1 MINCYFLSLI
11 ENVPPTGY
19 WDHGLIHEI
28 LDRINA
34 EKREV
39 HSLPESD
46 FAIVVLPAKGHI
58 GYEAH
63 VRKELQKLKS
73 CVLILT
79 SDEES
84 KFDISQIKHSHIK
97 IWVQYPR
104 PDQSESYR
112 KIGCGYPPD
121 IHNLKELSLSKI
133 HDWFFA
139 GQITH
144 SRRELMATQLI
155 RMKNGQFMPTS
166 GFAQGMNQDAYYS
179 MISSSKVVP
188 CPSGPAT
195 VDTFRLYES
204 LELGAVPIA
213 DTETPLE
220 YWKNYWQWLFDEE
233 PPFPTIRNYDDLA
246 GYTED
251 CVNQYPRLNNKVQA
265 FWLRYKTMLVKQL
278 FCDIQELTG
287 QNMQHKITVVVPVS
301 PIKSHPSTDIIEETI
316 NSIRYHLP
324 DSEIIVTFDGVREEQ
339 AHLLD
344 QYHEHIRRFLWKSR
358 FWGNITPIIFD
369 GHIHQNGMMNAII
382 DQIDTEMILYVEQ
395 DTPIVTDEPINWDF
409 LQQAILTG
417 ESNVIRFHF
426 EAHIPHVHEY
436 LMLGKS
442 HDWLMRTIQWSQRPH
457 LASKAFYRRM
467 LEKNFSN
474 KARCFIEDLIHG
486 KLIEAYQKDGMQGW
500 NQWRVHI
507 YMPDEKNIK
516 RSYHT
521 DGRAGEAKF
530 DNDQVW

>member
-1 MINCYFLSLI
+1 MKAYFLSLREDTPQRGFWDYGLLEDILSSFEKI
-11 ENVPPTGY
+11 EVST
-19 WDHGLIHEI
+19 
-28 LDRINA
+28 
-34 EKREV
+34 
-39 HSLPESD
+39 LPETDS
-46 FAIVVLPAKGHI
+46 AIVVIPARSHAGLIK
-58 GYEAH
+58 E
-63 VRKELQKLKS
+63 VNTQLRKIKS
-73 CVLILT
+73 VVLFLMG
-79 SDEES
+79 DEEAS
-84 KFDISQIKHSHIK
+84 FPSDKIKHNNIK
-97 IWVQYPR
+97 IWIQNPSSKQ
-104 PDQSESYR
+104 DAKFR
-112 KIGCGYPPD
+112 KLGCGYPSQIKDYTQFPETKT
-121 IHNLKELSLSKI
+121 N
-133 HDWFFA
+133 DWFFS

-144 SRRELMATQLI
+144 IRRNLMATQLL
-155 RMKNGQFMPTS
+155 RMQNGTFMPTS
-166 GFAQGMNQDAYYS
+166 GFAQGLSHDLYYQH
-179 MISSSKVVP
+179 IAHSKVVP

-195 VDTFRLYES
+195 VDTFRVYEA

-213 DTETPLE
+213 DSETPIE
-220 YWKNYWQWLFDEE
+220 KWNNFWNWLFDEE
-233 PPFPTIRNYDDLA
+233 PPFPIISNYDDLP
-246 GYTED
+246 GYVED
-251 CVNQYPRLNNKVQA
+251 CVNQYPQLNNKVQA
-265 FWLRYKTMLVKQL
+265 FWLRYKTMLVKRL
-278 FCDIQELTG
+278 FSDIQELTG
-287 QNMQHKITVVVPVS
+287 QNMQHKITVVLPVS

-339 AHLLD
+339 AEMTD

-369 GHIHQNGMMNAII
+369 RHIHQNGMMNAII
-382 DQIDTEMILYVEQ
+382 DKIDTEMILYVEQ

-409 LQQAILTG
+409 LQQAILSG

-467 LEKNFSN
+467 IERNFSEN
-474 KARCFIEDLIHG
+474 AKCFIEDLIHG

-521 DGRAGEAKF
+521 DGRQGGEKY
-530 DNDQVW
+530 DDKQIW